1 MKISNKQKAILKAYF
16 KGVLVSFLTF
26 IASNELGFDPTVSVI
41 LAALAHPAVKALDKA
56 DNVLSV
62 LSTALAIVSFMISVE
77 RLIAPLGLPV
87 ANLCPFVNPI
97 LIPII

>member
-41 LAALAHPAVKALDKA
+41 LAALAHPAVKALY
-56 DNVLSV
+56 
-62 LSTALAIVSFMISVE
+62 
-77 RLIAPLGLPV
+77 
-87 ANLCPFVNPI
+87 
-97 LIPII
+97 

>member
-1 MKISNKQKAILKAYF
+1 MKITNKQKAISKAYF

-56 DNVLSV
+56 DADFGIGSK
-62 LSTALAIVSFMISVE
+62 E
-77 RLIAPLGLPV
+77 
-87 ANLCPFVNPI
+87 
-97 LIPII
+97 